1 MSRFVTSAGEQFGT
15 VLRTRRAGDFV
26 FRLSRYAP
34 GLRAPAHHHSLAYF
48 SFVVHGGMS
57 ERLGRRATDFA
68 ARSVHFHGPAEPH
81 DVRVGPE
88 GLVCLSIVPQAE
100 LSKRAARLR
109 PRPHPVLPALASE
122 CYRAFKEDDEP
133 SVLCLEGSALELLA
147 AMLRSAACG
156 QTSPA
161 ASWIG
166 AVREHLARHYARS
179 VTLAEL
185 AGLAGVHR
193 VHLVRAF
200 RRHVGSTPG
209 AYQRR
214 LRLEHARHALETS
227 SQPIA
232 DIAFECGFASQSH
245 LTRWFHRR
253 WGLPPHAYRRAQH
266 RRSG

>member
-1 MSRFVTSAGEQFGT
+1 MSRYVTSAGEQFGT

-26 FRLSRYAP
+26 FRLSRYPA
-34 GLRAPAHHHSLAYF
+34 GLRVPAHHHALAYL
-48 SFVVHGGMS
+48 SFVVRGELT
-57 ERLGRRATDFA
+57 ERLGRTATDFA

-88 GLVCLSIVPQAE
+88 GLVCLSIVPQSE
-100 LSKRAARLR
+100 LSKRLAHLR
-109 PRPHPVLPALASE
+109 PRPHEALPARAAD
-122 CYRAFKEDDEP
+122 CYRAFREDDEP
-133 SVLCLEGSALELLA
+133 SGLCLEGSGLELLA
-147 AMLRSAACG
+147 ALLRSAASG
-156 QTSPA
+156 RPAPA

-185 AGLAGVHR
+185 AALAGVHR

-200 RRHVGSTPG
+200 RRHVGTTPG

-214 LRLEHARHALETS
+214 LRLEHARHALEAS

-253 WGLPPHAYRRAQH
+253 WGLPPHAYRRAQ
-266 RRSG
+266 RRRAG